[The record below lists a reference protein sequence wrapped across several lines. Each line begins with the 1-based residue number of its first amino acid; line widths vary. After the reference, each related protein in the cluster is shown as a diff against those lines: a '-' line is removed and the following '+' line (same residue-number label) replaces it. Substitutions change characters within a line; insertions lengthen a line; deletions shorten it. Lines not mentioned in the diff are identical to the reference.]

1 MLVGWWCIGISEG
14 LAGKVS
20 SVLGRCWQLGN
31 QDKMEALVYPSFPE
45 LRQWLQQV
53 PGFKGH
59 HWVAICFVHPI
70 HSCGNTGLEVCL
82 VAQLVAESAG
92 SDPVGLELV
101 GQILCIPGFWRFV
114 PLWPWLFPCP

>member
-1 MLVGWWCIGISEG
+1 
-14 LAGKVS
+14 
-20 SVLGRCWQLGN
+20 
-31 QDKMEALVYPSFPE
+31 MEALVYPSFPE
-45 LRQWLQQV
+45 LRQWLQQA

-70 HSCGNTGLEVCL
+70 HSCGNAGLEVCL

-101 GQILCIPGFWRFV
+101 GQTVHLWLLEVCSSVALALPLSLKALCG
-114 PLWPWLFPCP
+114 